1 MHLLFSTLLSVRSGD
16 NFNRTISLQFTGRAG
31 DTSTVTWLRD
41 GDLLQ
46 PSPTAAGYMITTGYS
61 GNTEGS
67 TSLVFTEDFLS
78 RSLEGRYTVTVENNN
93 DVIPE
98 QDRRENF
105 SFQVTVTG
113 EQMCPH
119 PSSLVVENLA
129 LIHLYLYACSA
140 TAVGSTA
147 TSETGEHI
155 QH

>member
-1 MHLLFSTLLSVRSGD
+1 MHLLSSILLSVRCSGD
-16 NFNRTISLQFTGRAG
+16 NFNSTISLQFTGRAG
-31 DTSTVTWLRD
+31 DTSTVTWVRD

-46 PSPTAAGYMITTGYS
+46 PSPTAGYMITTEYS

-67 TSLVFTEDFLS
+67 TSLVFTEAFLS

-119 PSSLVVENLA
+119 PVVENKHSSNSPVLVCMFSNCCRE
-129 LIHLYLYACSA
+129 YSY
-140 TAVGSTA
+140 
-147 TSETGEHI
+147 
-155 QH
+155 